1 MLLWV
6 FPFGTCL
13 VFSQCMLHVLAAC
26 NVWDYLVVMISDLCS
41 FCKALSWK
49 SLWIKASAKCIN
61 VNVNYYKD
69 DKSIKKKNMHIKK
82 LCIISVLM
90 ASIRN
95 NVVSLLYEYIV

>member
-1 MLLWV
+1 MGL
-6 FPFGTCL
+6 PFGTCL

-61 VNVNYYKD
+61 VNVNAVCLAL
-69 DKSIKKKNMHIKK
+69 SETLILGSK
-82 LCIISVLM
+82 LNVKCSKFSVV
-90 ASIRN
+90 AS
-95 NVVSLLYEYIV
+95 